1 MTDYIL
7 GLTGPTGAGKSTVAE
22 ELRRQG
28 CTIIDCDQI
37 SREVTTV
44 CTPCLEELRQEFGAE
59 VFEEDGT
66 LNRQRLAKKAFSSA
80 EKTKRLNAI
89 THPWICRRIGEEIQ
103 RYRQQG
109 SDGGIL
115 VLDAPLLL
123 EAGADVFCNQIL
135 VVLAPA
141 ALRMQRIMRRDNLTE
156 SLARA
161 RMQAQPEDDFYQE
174 HADICLD
181 GTLDSHALSC
191 HVRQIVSGIV
201 G

>member
-44 CTPCLEELRQEFGAE
+44 CTPCLDELRQEFGAE
-59 VFEEDGT
+59 VFEKDGT
-66 LNRQRLAKKAFSSA
+66 LNRQQLAKKAFSSA

-103 RYRQQG
+103 RYRQKE
-109 SDGGIL
+109 SSGIL

-141 ALRMQRIMRRDNLTE
+141 ELRMQRIMQRDNLTE

-161 RMQAQPEDDFYQE
+161 RMQAQPEDAFYQE

-181 GTLDSHALSC
+181 GTLNSDALSC
-191 HVRQIVSGIV
+191 QVRQIVSGIV
-201 G
+201 R

>member
-7 GLTGPTGAGKSTVAE
+7 GIDWPHRSRKIYSSE

-44 CTPCLEELRQEFGAE
+44 CTPCLDELRQEFGTE
-59 VFEEDGT
+59 IFEKDGT
-66 LNRQRLAKKAFSSA
+66 LNRQQLAKKAFSSA

-89 THPWICRRIGEEIQ
+89 TQPWICRRIGEEIK
-103 RYRQQG
+103 RYRQKE
-109 SDGGIL
+109 SSGIL

-141 ALRMQRIMRRDNLTE
+141 ELRLQRIMQRDNLTE

-161 RMQAQPEDDFYQE
+161 RMQAQPEDAFLYQE
-174 HADICLD
+174 NADICLN
-181 GTLDSHALSC
+181 GTFGSDALSC
-191 HVRQIVSGIV
+191 QVRQIVSGIV
-201 G
+201 R